1 MCDTEGNKRICI
13 QHIHLKER
21 KKYNGIQIQKLFSGE
36 KLTLIEHVRVLHN
49 LRKRVQHS
57 IAQPQKRSRLG
68 PDK

>member
-1 MCDTEGNKRICI
+1 MCDTEGNKLICI

-21 KKYNGIQIQKLFSGE
+21 KKYHGMQIQKLFSGK
-36 KLTLIEHVRVLHN
+36 KLPLIEHVRVLHN

-57 IAQPQKRSRLG
+57 IVESQKRSRLG

>member
-57 IAQPQKRSRLG
+57 IAEPQKKSRLG

>member
-36 KLTLIEHVRVLHN
+36 KLKLIEHVPVLHN

-57 IAQPQKRSRLG
+57 IVEPQKRSRLR

>member
-21 KKYNGIQIQKLFSGE
+21 KRYNGIQIQKLFSGE

-57 IAQPQKRSRLG
+57 IAEPQKRSRLG
-68 PDK
+68 PGK

>member
-13 QHIHLKER
+13 QHIHLKEI

-49 LRKRVQHS
+49 LRKRVQYS
-57 IAQPQKRSRLG
+57 IAEPQKRSRLG
-68 PDK
+68 PGK